1 MAETGPFS
9 ALFDLL
15 KSGELSRRDF
25 IARAGALGMGAAA
38 ATMLANV
45 AGASAKSPGSLK
57 NGWAFTAQEATP
69 AAVAPTSGTEGQQRG
84 AGGELKL
91 IQWQAPTLLS
101 PHVATGVKDS
111 LASAPIFDP
120 LMHYLP
126 DGTLIPCLITE
137 VPTVENGLLKEDL
150 TEATLKL
157 LPGLLWS
164 DGQPVTSADIVF
176 TWQWVMAPE
185 NGSTNSGNYET
196 IADIVAVDE
205 LTAKVTYKN
214 GSLNWFAPHT
224 GTSAGYLY
232 PKHVLESGVDAGVAF
247 RQNPIG
253 TGPYKVDSFHEN
265 DQVIYSINENYRE
278 PNKPYFSSVN
288 LKGGGDAVSAA
299 RAVLQTGDYDFAWNL
314 QVEPAI
320 LNDIAAGGKGQLITF
335 PGGAVERINFQFA
348 DPNTEVNGQRAEKST
363 VHPIWGDKAVREAF
377 SYAVDRQTIG
387 EQLYLNDENEFP
399 TANYVSGIAR
409 IQSPNTSFTF
419 DVEKAKQTLEAA
431 GWTGDGTRKK
441 GDVELKIK
449 YATSVNAV
457 RQKEQAIAKQ
467 GLEQAGFEVELQQ
480 VDAGIYFDSSEGNEQ
495 NINHFYWDIDMYQS
509 VSTSPWPMTYLFTFY
524 AGPDGENIA
533 QKENSW
539 AKSNFQRYANPE
551 FDAVYEQLQTT
562 TDAEQAAQL
571 FIQAN
576 DILVNDFGM
585 IGLVSVGGKAAY
597 SNRLNADNLALGP
610 FEYHYWNI
618 ANWNESQG

>member
-1 MAETGPFS
+1 MAAMGPF
-9 ALFDLL
+9 AHLYAGL

-38 ATMLANV
+38 AAMLANV
-45 AGASAKSPGSLK
+45 GIASAQSPGTLK
-57 NGWAFTAQEATP
+57 NGWAFVAQEATP
-69 AAVAPTSGTEGQQRG
+69 AAAPTSGTENQTRG

-126 DGTLIPCLITE
+126 DGTLVPCLITE

-157 LPGLLWS
+157 LPGVLWS

-176 TWQWVMAPE
+176 TWQWVMDPA

-232 PKHVLESGVDAGVAF
+232 PKHVLESGVDAGTAF

-278 PNKPYFSSVN
+278 PNKPYFATVN
-288 LKGGGDAVSAA
+288 LKGGGDAVSGA
-299 RAVLQTGDYDFAWNL
+299 RAG
-314 QVEPAI
+314 
-320 LNDIAAGGKGQLITF
+320 
-335 PGGAVERINFQFA
+335 
-348 DPNTEVNGQRAEKST
+348 
-363 VHPIWGDKAVREAF
+363 
-377 SYAVDRQTIG
+377 
-387 EQLYLNDENEFP
+387 
-399 TANYVSGIAR
+399 
-409 IQSPNTSFTF
+409 
-419 DVEKAKQTLEAA
+419 
-431 GWTGDGTRKK
+431 
-441 GDVELKIK
+441 
-449 YATSVNAV
+449 
-457 RQKEQAIAKQ
+457 
-467 GLEQAGFEVELQQ
+467 
-480 VDAGIYFDSSEGNEQ
+480 
-495 NINHFYWDIDMYQS
+495 
-509 VSTSPWPMTYLFTFY
+509 
-524 AGPDGENIA
+524 
-533 QKENSW
+533 
-539 AKSNFQRYANPE
+539 
-551 FDAVYEQLQTT
+551 
-562 TDAEQAAQL
+562 
-571 FIQAN
+571 
-576 DILVNDFGM
+576 
-585 IGLVSVGGKAAY
+585 
-597 SNRLNADNLALGP
+597 
-610 FEYHYWNI
+610 
-618 ANWNESQG
+618 